1 MEWITTQL
9 NTMGA
14 AFVGLMWPMFLSST
28 VLIGLVLLAESVVR
42 GRIRAGLRYWLVTCV
57 LAYLI
62 LTPLLSL
69 NPPSTHWPTG
79 KGSLLA
85 ILRLWGPDAAYAEG
99 ARARERGSDTRPTS
113 STMPARHTH
122 APLSRPTTGQ
132 SGVGFPNAT
141 DCVWEPF
148 SQAEDRLP
156 DPSQTTSGGIGER
169 PRTLGAAHAIV
180 GVGGSLSWQGA
191 VFLLWLTGAAVMGA
205 VLAGRAA
212 AACRRLDRVPAA
224 NNLMNDILIYCR
236 KRMGIRGR
244 IRLKVGPA
252 GIRPAVCGLLR
263 PVIIVPRN
271 LAPTLGSRHLRDVLY
286 HELAHVKR
294 HDLWVNL
301 AQNVL
306 QVLYFYNPLI
316 LIVNGAI
323 RRLREEAADEAVL
336 ETIGDP
342 DHRYV
347 QRLTEVETLTIKD
360 PPPSLHLIGVA

>member
-1 MEWITTQL
+1 MEWTITQL

-14 AFVGLMWPMFLSST
+14 AFVGLMWPMLLSST
-28 VLIGLVLLAESVVR
+28 ILIGLVLLVESVLR

-57 LAYLI
+57 LAYLTI
-62 LTPLLSL
+62 IPLLSL

-79 KGSLLA
+79 KGALLA
-85 ILRLWGPDAAYAEG
+85 VLDAWRSSAAYAQESP
-99 ARARERGSDTRPTS
+99 AAEERGSDTRPTS
-113 STMPARHTH
+113 STPARHTH

-132 SGVGFPNAT
+132 SGVTPA
-141 DCVWEPF
+141 
-148 SQAEDRLP
+148 ADRTP

-169 PRTLGAAHAIV
+169 PRTLGTPAAPNH
-180 GVGGSLSWQGA
+180 VGGPLSWQA
-191 VFLLWLTGAAVMGA
+191 AIFLCWLAGAAVMGV
-205 VLAGRAA
+205 VLAGRAV
-212 AACRRLDRVPAA
+212 AACRRLHRVPAA
-224 NNLMNDILIYCR
+224 NNLMNDILLYCR
-236 KRMGIRGR
+236 KRMGIQGKVH
-244 IRLKVGPA
+244 LKVGPA
-252 GIRPAVCGLLR
+252 GIRPAVCGLRR
-263 PVIIVPRN
+263 PVIVVPRN

-301 AQNVL
+301 AQNIL

-316 LIVNGAI
+316 LIVNAAI
-323 RRLREEAADEAVL
+323 RRLREEAADETVL

-360 PPPSLHLIGVA
+360 PPPSLHLIGIV